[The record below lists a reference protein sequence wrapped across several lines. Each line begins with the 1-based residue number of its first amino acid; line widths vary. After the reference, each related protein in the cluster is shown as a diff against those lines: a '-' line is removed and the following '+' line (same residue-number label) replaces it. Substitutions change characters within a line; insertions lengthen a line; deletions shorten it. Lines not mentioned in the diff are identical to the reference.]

1 MNMSGSS
8 LPFRLERQWH
18 CSTASRLE
26 DRLACAV
33 VGAKNYQVYSQ
44 FLLFS
49 QSRSDK
55 IVEVVEDSDSGF
67 QAAKDL

>member
-1 MNMSGSS
+1 MNEW
-8 LPFRLERQWH
+8 LFATIRLGVQWH

-55 IVEVVEDSDSGF
+55 IVG
-67 QAAKDL
+67 LLM